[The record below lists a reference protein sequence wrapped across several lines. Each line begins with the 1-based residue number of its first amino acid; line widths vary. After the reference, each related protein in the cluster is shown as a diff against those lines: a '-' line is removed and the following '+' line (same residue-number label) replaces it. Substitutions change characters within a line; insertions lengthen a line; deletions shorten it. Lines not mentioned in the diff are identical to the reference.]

1 MQDILLHMNQDKY
14 VFAQL
19 VDFLDR
25 NLFNYLVKKY
35 GGDHYVKHFKELN
48 DSNGQLL
55 LNF

>member
-1 MQDILLHMNQDKY
+1 MNNDKY

-19 VDFLDR
+19 VEFL
-25 NLFNYLVKKY
+25 NVKKY
-35 GGDHYVKHFKELN
+35 GGDRYVTHFKELN

>member
-1 MQDILLHMNQDKY
+1 MNNDKY
-14 VFAQL
+14 VFAQM
-19 VDFLDR
+19 VEFLNNDKFR
-25 NLFNYLVKKY
+25 RVVTKY

>member
-1 MQDILLHMNQDKY
+1 MNQDKY

-35 GGDHYVKHFKELN
+35 GGDRYVKHFKELN